1 MKKMIARTLA
11 LTLCAAMVCALPAFA
26 VESETAAPEVPAYM
40 APVRV
45 WGRVTRLEN
54 GAILVQNSNE
64 NDPYREIILHLSD
77 TAPVVDAVTGL
88 PLDRELR
95 NGEVIYAWV
104 GPAMTL
110 SLPPQA
116 AAEVVVAGIP
126 ADFGA
131 PQYYQVARI
140 KQTGS
145 ISRDGPLVSVEV
157 AVTSGLGLNIEEPGL
172 RISVQAEL
180 LPWKT
185 RQIVHLEDLQPG
197 SQFLAWTDSSGQVTR
212 VLLFP
217 YAYRTW
223 LRYDS
228 YGGINMPGEGFPKT
242 PNGYLTV
249 SAKEMDGEVLLPIR
263 AVAEA
268 AGCKVEWVKGRG
280 AVVSEA
286 DGSLLFSV
294 LPGQDTAQTADG
306 EWALSGA
313 CFFESGTTYLPAGD
327 LAALLN
333 LFLVY

>member
-1 MKKMIARTLA
+1 MKNMIIRVLA
-11 LTLCAAMVCALPAFA
+11 VTLCAAAVCALPAFA
-26 VESETAAPEVPAYM
+26 AEPEEAAEVPAYL

-45 WGRVTRLEN
+45 WGAVTRLEN
-54 GAILVQNSNE
+54 GAVLLKNSNE
-64 NDPYREIILHLSD
+64 NDPYHEVVLHLAE
-77 TAPVVDAVTGL
+77 TTPVVDAVTGL

-95 NGEVIYAWV
+95 DGEVIYAWV

-140 KQTGS
+140 RQTTSAG
-145 ISRDGPLVSVEV
+145 RDGPWTAVEV
-157 AVTSGLGLNIEEPGL
+157 AVTSGLGLALEEPGL
-172 RISVQAEL
+172 RITVQAEL

-185 RQIVHLEDLQPG
+185 RQIVQLEDLQPG
-197 SQFLAWTDSSGQVTR
+197 SQFLAWTDSDGQVTR

-223 LRYDS
+223 LRYDG
-228 YGGINMPGEGFPKT
+228 YGGIDMPGDGFPKT

-249 SAKEMDGEVLLPIR
+249 AAKETEEEVLLPIR

-268 AGCKVEWVKGRG
+268 AGYTVNWVPGQG
-280 AVVSEA
+280 AVVT
-286 DGSLLFSV
+286 DGESLVFSV
-294 LPGQDTAQTADG
+294 LPGQDVARTADG
-306 EWALSGA
+306 ETWLTGA
-313 CFFESGTTYLPAGD
+313 CYFENGTTYLPVMD
-327 LAALLN
+327 LVELLN
-333 LFLVY
+333 LFPVY

>member
-1 MKKMIARTLA
+1 MKKMTVRVLSLA
-11 LTLCAAMVCALPAFA
+11 LCAAMVCALPAFA
-26 VESETAAPEVPAYM
+26 AETESAAEAPAYL

-45 WGRVTRLEN
+45 WGRVTKLED
-54 GAILVQNSNE
+54 GSLLVQNDNK
-64 NDPYREIILHLSD
+64 NDAYHEIVLHLSD
-77 TAPVVDAVTGL
+77 VVPVVDAVTGL
-88 PLDRELR
+88 PLDRELKD
-95 NGEVIYAWV
+95 GEAIYAWV

-126 ADFGA
+126 EDFGA

-145 ISRDGPLVSVEV
+145 ISRDGPWTAVEV
-157 AVTSGLGLNIEEPGL
+157 AVTSGLGLALEEPGL
-172 RISVQAEL
+172 RITVQAEL

-185 RQIVHLEDLQPG
+185 RQMVRLEDLMPG
-197 SQFLAWTDSSGQVTR
+197 SQFLAWTDSDGQVTR

-223 LRYDS
+223 LRYDE
-228 YGGINMPGEGFPKT
+228 YGGIHMPGGGFPKT

-249 SAKEMDGEVLLPIR
+249 AAREMDGEVLLPIR

-280 AVVSEA
+280 AVVYEA

-294 LPGQDTAQTADG
+294 LPGRDTAQTADG
-306 EWALSGA
+306 EWYLSDA
-313 CFFESGTTYLPAGD
+313 CYFENGTTYLPAGD
-327 LAALLN
+327 LVELLN
-333 LFLVY
+333 LFVVD